1 MFKMFYSW
9 GTEMLNTNAINE
21 DGVLKVSTTVN
32 SQMRRRDTQH
42 NDIMININNFMQLG
56 FSWEWSWHF

>member
-1 MFKMFYSW
+1 
-9 GTEMLNTNAINE
+9 MLNTNAINE

-56 FSWEWSWHF
+56 FS